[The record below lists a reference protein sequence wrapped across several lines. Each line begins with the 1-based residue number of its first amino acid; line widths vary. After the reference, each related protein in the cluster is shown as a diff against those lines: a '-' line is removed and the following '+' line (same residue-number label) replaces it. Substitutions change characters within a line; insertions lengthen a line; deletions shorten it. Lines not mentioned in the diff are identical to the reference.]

1 MAENRT
7 NPPTTNGTSPMHV
20 GGARHR
26 RRTSPTM
33 RALLALLCAIV
44 IIGGAGGGWYMWTHH
59 WRRITI
65 TVNGD
70 THQVPVDT
78 TAAKLLDDNGDFGTK
93 PGRLLAV
100 DDTMLE
106 ATGGEPIH
114 ITINGTPVD
123 NANLNRTT
131 FPDDAAINVTSGK
144 DLFEDHT
151 VRKETIPYQTE
162 IKLGDGPLQEVMQR
176 GQNGIREIWTGK
188 RSNKETDRG
197 VTHEPKNLIIQS
209 YAPQPAGRKVMA
221 LTFDDG
227 PSPYSGAI
235 LDILKTKGVKATFF
249 NVGQNAIDYAS
260 AQKRALAEGHQ
271 IASHSNTHAYLPK
284 LSIQN
289 LRAELRKGFENIKV
303 ASGVETRIMRAP
315 YGAFG
320 EEQWKSVA
328 DFVDM
333 NVLWDI
339 DTLDWTRPGARAIH
353 DAVVGNAHNG
363 AVVLMHD
370 GGGDRSQDV
379 EALPGIIDDLKA
391 QGYEFVTIDQL
402 RKHTPH
408 PEGT

>member
-1 MAENRT
+1 
-7 NPPTTNGTSPMHV
+7 MHV
-20 GGARHR
+20 DGARHR
-26 RRTSPTM
+26 RRTSSAI
-33 RALLALLCAIV
+33 RVLVALLCTTL
-44 IIGGAGGGWYMWTHH
+44 IIGGTGGGWYMWAHH

-70 THQVPVDT
+70 THQIPVDT
-78 TAAKLLDDNGDFGTK
+78 TTAKLLDDNGDFGTK
-93 PGRLLAV
+93 PGQLLAV
-100 DDTMLE
+100 DNTMLE
-106 ATGGEPIH
+106 ATGGEPIRV
-114 ITINGTPVD
+114 TINGTPVD

-131 FPDDAAINVTSGK
+131 FPDDALVNVTSGK
-144 DLFEDHT
+144 NLFEDHT
-151 VRKETIPYQTE
+151 VRKEIIPYQAE
-162 IKLGDGPLQEVMQR
+162 INLEGGPLQKVVQR
-176 GQNGIREIWTGK
+176 GANGEREIWTGK
-188 RSNKETDRG
+188 RSKKEADRG
-197 VTHEPKNLIIQS
+197 VTRDVKNLIIKAF
-209 YAPQPAGRKVMA
+209 APQPAGRKVMA

-227 PSPYSGAI
+227 PSAHSNAI
-235 LDILKTKGVKATFF
+235 LDILKAKGVKATFF

-260 AQKRALAEGHQ
+260 VEKRALAEGHQ
-271 IASHSNTHAYLPK
+271 VASHSNTHVYLPK

-289 LRAELRKGFENIKV
+289 LRTELWKGFENIKV

-320 EEQWKSVA
+320 VEQWKSVA

-339 DTLDWTRPGARAIH
+339 DTLDWTRPGSRAIH
-353 DAVVGNAHNG
+353 NAVVSNARNG

-402 RKHTPH
+402 AKTWDNADA
-408 PEGT
+408 